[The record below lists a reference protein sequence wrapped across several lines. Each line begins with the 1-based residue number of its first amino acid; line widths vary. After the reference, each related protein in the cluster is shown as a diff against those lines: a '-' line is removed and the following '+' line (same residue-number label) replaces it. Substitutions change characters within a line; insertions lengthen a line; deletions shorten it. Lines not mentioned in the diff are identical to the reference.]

1 MVRFFSRFF
10 IKEGMSKEEERSAWG
25 MVCGLVGIILNLL
38 LFTGKGLAGILS
50 GSLAIV
56 ADAMNNLSDAA
67 SSIITLVGFSFSKR
81 KADPGHPFG
90 HGRAEYVSG
99 FIVSCMM
106 IVMAF
111 ELGRDS
117 VMKIIHPENVTFSWL
132 IVGIL
137 IASILVK
144 FYMAYYNRSVGKK
157 ISSVAVEAVARDSFN
172 DTISTLVVLGAT
184 VVIHLTGF
192 TYLDGICGLVVAC
205 FIAYQGIGSAKETMD
220 PLLGMAP
227 DPEFVQKVRD
237 LMEHE
242 SDQIIGIHD
251 LIVNDYGPGRRIVSL
266 HAEVPASGNIVELHD
281 IIDKAENH
289 LREELHCLAT
299 IHMDPIVTDDPETI
313 RLKDSIYEILQ
324 GIAPYLTMHDFRV
337 VPGKDHSKLIFDVM
351 APFGYQL
358 TPDQLRDR
366 ITEEVHSR
374 LGSQYETMIHVDTD
388 YSVSIARK

>member
-10 IKEGMSKEEERSAWG
+10 VKDGMSKEEERSAWG
-25 MVCGLVGIILNLL
+25 MVCGIVGIILNLL
-38 LFTGKGLAGILS
+38 LFAGKGLAGLIS

-67 SSIITLVGFSFSKR
+67 SSIITLAGFLVSRR

-90 HGRAEYVSG
+90 HGRMEYVSG

-106 IVMAF
+106 LVMAF

-117 VMKIIHPENVTFSWL
+117 VVKIIHPEAVSFSWL

-137 IASILVK
+137 AASIGVK
-144 FYMAYYNRSVGKK
+144 CYMAFYNRSVGKK
-157 ISSVAVEAVARDSFN
+157 ISSVALDAVAKDSFN
-172 DTISTLVVLGAT
+172 DTISTLVVLGVTIA
-184 VVIHLTGF
+184 IRLTGF
-192 TYLDGICGLVVAC
+192 NDLDGICGLAVAC
-205 FIAYQGIGSAKETMD
+205 FIAYQGIGSAKDTLD

-237 LMEHE
+237 LMKHE
-242 SDQIIGIHD
+242 SDQIVGIHD

-281 IIDKAENH
+281 IIDKAEDH
-289 LREELHCLAT
+289 LQEKLHCLAT

-313 RLKDSIYEILQ
+313 RLKEVVYEILQ
-324 GIAPYLTMHDFRV
+324 GIAPFLTMHDFRA
-337 VPGKDHSKLIFDVM
+337 VPGKQKLIFDVVT
-351 APFGYQL
+351 PFGYQL
-358 TPDQLRDR
+358 TPDQLSER
-366 ITEEVHSR
+366 IEEEVHSR
-374 LGSQYETMIHVDTD
+374 LGSHYEVMIHVDTD
-388 YSVSIARK
+388 YSVSVTRK

>member
-10 IKEGMSKEEERSAWG
+10 VKDGMSKEEERSAWG
-25 MVCGLVGIILNLL
+25 MVCGIVGIILNLL
-38 LFTGKGLAGILS
+38 LFAGKGLAGLIS

-67 SSIITLVGFSFSKR
+67 SSIITLAGFLVSRR

-90 HGRAEYVSG
+90 HGRMEYVSG

-106 IVMAF
+106 LVMAF

-117 VMKIIHPENVTFSWL
+117 VVKIIHPEAVSFSWL

-137 IASILVK
+137 AASIGVK
-144 FYMAYYNRSVGKK
+144 CYMAFYNRSVGKK
-157 ISSVAVEAVARDSFN
+157 ISSVALDAVAKDSFN
-172 DTISTLVVLGAT
+172 DTISTLVVLGVTIA
-184 VVIHLTGF
+184 IRLTGF
-192 TYLDGICGLVVAC
+192 NDLDGICGLAVAC
-205 FIAYQGIGSAKETMD
+205 FIAYQGIGSAKDTLD

-237 LMEHE
+237 LMKHE
-242 SDQIIGIHD
+242 SDQIVGIHD

-281 IIDKAENH
+281 IIDKAEDH
-289 LREELHCLAT
+289 LQEKLHCLAT

-313 RLKDSIYEILQ
+313 RLKEVVYEILQ
-324 GIAPYLTMHDFRV
+324 GIAPFLTMHDFRA
-337 VPGKDHSKLIFDVM
+337 VPGKQKQKLIFDV
-351 APFGYQL
+351 ATPFGYQL
-358 TPDQLRDR
+358 TPDQLRER
-366 ITEEVHSR
+366 IEEEVHSR
-374 LGSQYETMIHVDTD
+374 LGSHYEVLIHVDTD
-388 YSVSIARK
+388 YSVSVTRK

>member
-10 IKEGMSKEEERSAWG
+10 VKDGMSKEEERSAWG
-25 MVCGLVGIILNLL
+25 MVCGIVGIILNLL
-38 LFTGKGLAGILS
+38 LFAGKGLAGLIS

-67 SSIITLVGFSFSKR
+67 SSIITLAGFSVSRR

-90 HGRAEYVSG
+90 HGRMEYVSG

-106 IVMAF
+106 LVMAF

-117 VMKIIHPENVTFSWL
+117 VVKIIHPEAVSFSWL

-137 IASILVK
+137 AASIGVK
-144 FYMAYYNRSVGKK
+144 CYMAFYNRSVGKK
-157 ISSVAVEAVARDSFN
+157 ISSVALDAVAKDSFN
-172 DTISTLVVLGAT
+172 DTISTLVVLGVTIA
-184 VVIHLTGF
+184 IRLTGF
-192 TYLDGICGLVVAC
+192 NDLDGICGLAVAC
-205 FIAYQGIGSAKETMD
+205 FIAYQGIGSAKDTLD

-237 LMEHE
+237 LMKHE
-242 SDQIIGIHD
+242 SDQIVGIHD

-281 IIDKAENH
+281 IIDKAEDH
-289 LREELHCLAT
+289 LQEKLHCLAT

-313 RLKDSIYEILQ
+313 RLKEVVYEILQ
-324 GIAPYLTMHDFRV
+324 GIAPFLTMHDFRA
-337 VPGKDHSKLIFDVM
+337 VPGKQKQKLIFDV
-351 APFGYQL
+351 ATPFGYQL
-358 TPDQLRDR
+358 TPDQLSER
-366 ITEEVHSR
+366 IEEEVHSR
-374 LGSQYETMIHVDTD
+374 LGSHYEVMIHVDTD
-388 YSVSIARK
+388 YSVSVTRK

>member
-10 IKEGMSKEEERSAWG
+10 VKDGMSKEEERSAWG
-25 MVCGLVGIILNLL
+25 MVCGIVGIILNLL
-38 LFTGKGLAGILS
+38 LFAGKGLAGLIS

-67 SSIITLVGFSFSKR
+67 SSIITLAGFSVSRR

-90 HGRAEYVSG
+90 HGRMEYVSG

-106 IVMAF
+106 LVMAF

-117 VMKIIHPENVTFSWL
+117 VVKIIHPEAVSFSWL

-137 IASILVK
+137 AASIGVK
-144 FYMAYYNRSVGKK
+144 CYMAFYNRSVGKK
-157 ISSVAVEAVARDSFN
+157 ISSVALDAVAKDSFN
-172 DTISTLVVLGAT
+172 DTISTLVVLGVTIA
-184 VVIHLTGF
+184 IRLTGF
-192 TYLDGICGLVVAC
+192 NDLDGICGLAVAC
-205 FIAYQGIGSAKETMD
+205 FIAYQGIGSAKDTLD

-237 LMEHE
+237 LMKHE
-242 SDQIIGIHD
+242 SDQIVGIHD

-281 IIDKAENH
+281 IIDKAEDH
-289 LREELHCLAT
+289 LQEKLHCLAT

-313 RLKDSIYEILQ
+313 RLKEVVYEILQ
-324 GIAPYLTMHDFRV
+324 GIAPFLTMHDFRA
-337 VPGKDHSKLIFDVM
+337 VPGKQKQKLIFDV
-351 APFGYQL
+351 ATPFGYQL
-358 TPDQLRDR
+358 TPDQLRER
-366 ITEEVHSR
+366 IEEEVHSR
-374 LGSQYETMIHVDTD
+374 LGSHYEVLIHVDTD
-388 YSVSIARK
+388 YSVSVTRK

>member
-10 IKEGMSKEEERSAWG
+10 VKDGMSKEEERSAWG
-25 MVCGLVGIILNLL
+25 MVCGIVGIILNLL
-38 LFTGKGLAGILS
+38 LFAGKGLAGLIS

-67 SSIITLVGFSFSKR
+67 SSIITLAGFLVSRR

-90 HGRAEYVSG
+90 HGRMEYVSG

-106 IVMAF
+106 LVMAF

-117 VMKIIHPENVTFSWL
+117 VVKIIHPEAVSFSWL

-137 IASILVK
+137 AASIGVK
-144 FYMAYYNRSVGKK
+144 CYMAFYNRSVGKK
-157 ISSVAVEAVARDSFN
+157 ISSVALDAVAKDSFN
-172 DTISTLVVLGAT
+172 DTISTLVVLGVTIA
-184 VVIHLTGF
+184 IHLTGF
-192 TYLDGICGLVVAC
+192 NDLDGICGLAVAC
-205 FIAYQGIGSAKETMD
+205 FIAYQGIGSAKDTLD

-237 LMEHE
+237 LMKHE
-242 SDQIIGIHD
+242 SDQIVGIHD

-281 IIDKAENH
+281 IIDKAEDH
-289 LREELHCLAT
+289 LQEKLHCLAT

-313 RLKDSIYEILQ
+313 RLKEVVYEILQ
-324 GIAPYLTMHDFRV
+324 GIAPFLTMHDFRA
-337 VPGKDHSKLIFDVM
+337 VPGKQKQKLIFDV
-351 APFGYQL
+351 ATPFGYQL
-358 TPDQLRDR
+358 TPDQLRER
-366 ITEEVHSR
+366 IEEEVHSR
-374 LGSQYETMIHVDTD
+374 LGSHYEVLIHVDTD
-388 YSVSIARK
+388 YSVSVTRK